1 MVRSTFLP
9 LRNSELETWLRWS
22 CTGSEPGLR
31 HLQSRSD
38 LICTGFWCSY
48 LSLQTATPKKAGW
61 KTSPLCAWLEEKRSS
76 SFPVSHPSWRR
87 VEVHNLCW
95 LVVTDKAQNQAP
107 MCWPKVSTQWLPVGV
122 LESWEVDREESTLDM
137 RKCCSERDV
146 GNPIYVFEEG
156 ASFQSFFTYL
166 SKTHIRGPEPPPG
179 KWCLGHYLEADCGFA
194 CRNDRQRRTAEGHP
208 DAQCTSLRS
217 RWPTFKVLFLLC
229 LPPLQ
234 KLPFCWS

>member
-1 MVRSTFLP
+1 MHDWKRKGP
-9 LRNSELETWLRWS
+9 L
-22 CTGSEPGLR
+22 
-31 HLQSRSD
+31 H
-38 LICTGFWCSY
+38 
-48 LSLQTATPKKAGW
+48 SLFPIPAGGGW
-61 KTSPLCAWLEEKRSS
+61 KCIISDYS
-76 SFPVSHPSWRR
+76 
-87 VEVHNLCW
+87 W

-122 LESWEVDREESTLDM
+122 LETWEVDREESTLDT

-146 GNPIYVFEEG
+146 GNPIYVVEEG

-166 SKTHIRGPEPPPG
+166 SNTHIRGPESPPG
-179 KWCLGHYLEADCGFA
+179 KWCLSYYLEADCGFA
-194 CRNDRQRRTAEGHP
+194 CRNDCQRRTAEGHL

-217 RWPTFKVLFLLC
+217 RSPMFEVLFLLC